1 MAVAVT
7 LGASLVMRHTG
18 LEALM
23 RPQPAAIPEVAVERV
38 AFAPE
43 LMIVSIRNTGP
54 EGARRE
60 AGHG

>member
-1 MAVAVT
+1 
-7 LGASLVMRHTG
+7 
-18 LEALM
+18 M

-43 LMIVSIRNTGP
+43 LMKVSMRNTGP